1 VMERIFVWGLN
12 FKTAPI
18 EYRERLACSKNE
30 TVYLLQALKTISGVK
45 EMMLLST
52 CNRVELYTVAEHHG
66 VVDDLV
72 DNLMEIK
79 GVNPDVKRFSFL
91 LEGREALFHIF
102 QVVSSLDSMVIGET
116 QITSQFK
123 EAFRIAKETGATG
136 KIINRLYEKALRT
149 AKRVRTETGISKNAV
164 SVSYVAV
171 ELARKIFGDLK
182 KTKVLLIGAG
192 EMGELCAR
200 YLKKLQA
207 SLFITNRTYERA
219 IDLAQELEGHALRF
233 ENLEDYLH
241 EFEIVIL
248 STSSKEPI
256 LRKEMVKKAIKT
268 RSYKPMFIID
278 ISVPRNAD
286 PSINHLDEVFLYN
299 IDDLKSVA
307 EKNLSERLKEKEKGQ
322 IIVWD
327 EVEKFVKW
335 LELLH
340 VERYIVK
347 IKETWSEVELREP
360 KVRKLIHSAIEE
372 IRKQPSIAE
381 RLFKIFVQEVDNG
394 NALRRL
400 PYVHNRADGT

>member
-1 VMERIFVWGLN
+1 MERIFVWGLN

>member
-1 VMERIFVWGLN
+1 MERIFVWGLN

-394 NALRRL
+394 NALGRL

>member
-1 VMERIFVWGLN
+1 MERIFVWGLN

-18 EYRERLACSKNE
+18 EYRERLACNKNE

-66 VVDDLV
+66 VVDELV

-256 LRKEMVKKAIKT
+256 LRKEIVKKAIKT

-360 KVRKLIHSAIEE
+360 KVRRLIHSAIEE

>member
-1 VMERIFVWGLN
+1 MERIFVWGLN

-18 EYRERLACSKNE
+18 EYRERLACNKNE

-66 VVDDLV
+66 VVDELV
-72 DNLMEIK
+72 DNLVEIK

-219 IDLAQELEGHALRF
+219 IDLAQELEGHTLRF

-286 PSINHLDEVFLYN
+286 PSINQLDEVFLYN

>member
-1 VMERIFVWGLN
+1 MERIFVWGLN

-18 EYRERLACSKNE
+18 EYRERLACNKNE

-66 VVDDLV
+66 VVDELV

-360 KVRKLIHSAIEE
+360 KVRRLIHSAIEE

-394 NALRRL
+394 NALGRL

>member
-1 VMERIFVWGLN
+1 MERIFVWGLN

-18 EYRERLACSKNE
+18 EYRERLACNKNE

-66 VVDDLV
+66 VVDELV

-286 PSINHLDEVFLYN
+286 PSINQLDEVFLYN

-394 NALRRL
+394 NALGRL

>member
-1 VMERIFVWGLN
+1 MERIFVWGLN

-18 EYRERLACSKNE
+18 EYRERLACNKNE

-66 VVDDLV
+66 VVDELV

-360 KVRKLIHSAIEE
+360 KVRRLIHSAIEE

>member
-1 VMERIFVWGLN
+1 MERIFVWGLN

-18 EYRERLACSKNE
+18 EYRERLACNKNE

-66 VVDDLV
+66 VVDELV

-79 GVNPDVKRFSFL
+79 GVNPDVKRSSFL

-286 PSINHLDEVFLYN
+286 PSINQLDEVFLYN

>member
-1 VMERIFVWGLN
+1 MERIFVWGLN

-18 EYRERLACSKNE
+18 EYRERLACNKNE

-66 VVDDLV
+66 VVDELV

-79 GVNPDVKRFSFL
+79 GVNPDVKRSSFL

-347 IKETWSEVELREP
+347 IKETWNEVELREP

>member
-1 VMERIFVWGLN
+1 MERIFVWGLN

-18 EYRERLACSKNE
+18 EYRERLACNKNE

-66 VVDDLV
+66 VVDELV

-347 IKETWSEVELREP
+347 IKETWGDVELREP

-394 NALRRL
+394 NALGRL

>member
-1 VMERIFVWGLN
+1 MERIFVWGLN

-256 LRKEMVKKAIKT
+256 LRKEMVKKAIKR

-394 NALRRL
+394 NALGRL

>member
-1 VMERIFVWGLN
+1 MERIFVWGLN

-18 EYRERLACSKNE
+18 EYREILACNKSE
-30 TVYLLQALKTISGVK
+30 TTYLLQVLKTITGVK
-45 EMMLLST
+45 EIMLLST
-52 CNRVELYTVAEHHG
+52 CNRVELYTVAGHYD
-66 VVDDLV
+66 VVNELV

-79 GVNPDVKRFSFL
+79 GVNPDVRRYSFL
-91 LEGREALFHIF
+91 LEGKEALSHIF

-123 EAFRIAKETGATG
+123 EAFRIAKETGTTG

-171 ELARKIFGDLK
+171 ELARKIFGGLK

-207 SLFITNRTYERA
+207 SLFITNRTYEKA
-219 IDLAQELEGHALRF
+219 VELAQELEGHTLRF
-233 ENLEDYLH
+233 ESLEDYLH

-256 LRKEMVKKAIKT
+256 LNKQMVKRAIKV
-268 RSYKPMFIID
+268 RDYKPMFIID

-307 EKNLSERLKEKEKGQ
+307 DKNLSERLKEKEKGQ

-335 LELLH
+335 LEVLH
-340 VERYIVK
+340 VERYIIK
-347 IKETWSEVELREP
+347 IKETWGEVELREP
-360 KVRKLIHSAIEE
+360 KVRKLIHFVIEE
-372 IRKQPSIAE
+372 IRKQPSLAE

-394 NALRRL
+394 DALRRL
-400 PYVHNRADGT
+400 SCVHNRANGT

>member
-1 VMERIFVWGLN
+1 MERIFVWGLN

-66 VVDDLV
+66 VVDELV

-79 GVNPDVKRFSFL
+79 GVNPDVKRSSFL

-394 NALRRL
+394 NALGRL

>member
-1 VMERIFVWGLN
+1 MERIFVWGLN

-241 EFEIVIL
+241 EFEIIIL